1 MSSADKPKQ
10 LDVKGNHV
18 MASREKDHL
27 DQNTRL
33 GRIENKLDSL
43 SEAIVSIARAE
54 EKITMLAKYGEAQAT
69 QILKIVERLESLE
82 QKVSSNEIVVN
93 VINKLFWILVTGIV
107 GGVTG
112 MYLMQ

>member
-1 MSSADKPKQ
+1 MNKKGKP
-10 LDVKGNHV
+10 VTT
-18 MASREKDHL
+18 KDHL
-27 DQNTRL
+27 DQNNRL
-33 GRIENKLDSL
+33 GRIETKLDQL

-54 EKITMLAKYGEAQAT
+54 ERITVLAKYGEQQAS
-69 QILKIVERLESLE
+69 QILKIVERLEALE

>member
-1 MSSADKPKQ
+1 MSPT
-10 LDVKGNHV
+10 
-18 MASREKDHL
+18 KDHQ
-27 DQNTRL
+27 DQNDRL
-33 GRIENKLDSL
+33 DRIENKLDSL
-43 SEAIVSIARAE
+43 SDAIISIARAE
-54 EKITMLAKYGEAQAT
+54 EKITMLAKYGETQAS

-93 VINKLFWILVTGIV
+93 VINKLFWIVLTGIV

>member
-1 MSSADKPKQ
+1 MSAT
-10 LDVKGNHV
+10 
-18 MASREKDHL
+18 KDHKEQNDRL
-27 DQNTRL
+27 D
-33 GRIENKLDSL
+33 RIESKLDSM
-43 SEAIVSIARAE
+43 SEAIISLARAE
-54 EKITMLAKYGEAQAT
+54 EKITTLAKYSETQAS

-93 VINKLFWILVTGIV
+93 VINKLFWIVLTGII